1 MVLNKINKLRK
12 DRGFT
17 IVELLIVIV
26 VIGILAAIVIVA
38 YSGITARANL
48 QKSVTNAT
56 AMRDVA
62 EAFNAD
68 NSKYPAVTTDF
79 TTGSTSTHLPT
90 GITVSRG
97 GTGAAGPYSGIAAA
111 VAQTTT
117 TTSISTPSFLLTGTA
132 AAPTGGVII
141 YWDPTLSTPG
151 LSTTYIYYGA
161 ATSSSSFI
169 VPAS

>member
-1 MVLNKINKLRK
+1 MVLSKINKLRK

-68 NSKYPAVTTDF
+68 NSRYPSLSTDF
-79 TTGSTSTHLPT
+79 TGGSTSTHLPT
-90 GITVSRG
+90 GITVKI
-97 GTGAAGPYSGIAAA
+97 GTGSPAGANVSAA
-111 VAQTTT
+111 VAVAGTTID
-117 TTSISTPSFLLTGTA
+117 ISTPTFFFTGTA
-132 AAPTGGVII
+132 AAATGGVVI
-141 YWDPTLSTPG
+141 YWDPTLPTPG
-151 LSTTYIYYGA
+151 LSTTYVYYGA
-161 ATSSSSFI
+161 ATATSTF
-169 VPAS
+169 VKAAS

>member
-1 MVLNKINKLRK
+1 MVLNKMNKLRK

-62 EAFNAD
+62 ESANAD
-68 NSKYPAVTTDF
+68 TGNYPAI
-79 TTGSTSTHLPT
+79 TGNFATGTTSTHLPT
-90 GITVSRG
+90 GITVGKGG
-97 GTGAAGPYSGIAAA
+97 GTGGTTYAGIALA
-111 VAQTTT
+111 VAATTT

-161 ATSSSSFI
+161 ATSASSFV
-169 VPAS
+169 VPVS

>member
-1 MVLNKINKLRK
+1 MVLSKINKLRK

-62 EAFNAD
+62 ESSNAD
-68 NSKYPAVTTDF
+68 TGNYPSVTANF
-79 TTGSTSTHLPT
+79 ATGTTSTHLPT
-90 GITVSRG
+90 GISVQIG
-97 GTGAAGPYSGIAAA
+97 GNGATGPYAGIAAA
-111 VAQTTT
+111 VAQTTL

-141 YWDPTLSTPG
+141 YWDPTLGTPAVSG
-151 LSTTYIYYGA
+151 TVIYYGA
-161 ATSSSSFI
+161 ATASSTF
-169 VPAS
+169 VGPAS

>member
-1 MVLNKINKLRK
+1 MVLSNIKKRAQ

-38 YSGITARANL
+38 YSGITAKANL

-62 EAFNAD
+62 ESSNAD
-68 NSKYPAVTTDF
+68 TGAYPAITANF
-79 TTGSTSTHLPT
+79 TAGTASTHLPAAV
-90 GITVSRG
+90 IPTVG
-97 GTGAAGPYSGIAAA
+97 GNGATGPYAGIALA
-111 VAQTTT
+111 VAQTSNVTGIT
-117 TTSISTPSFLLTGTA
+117 NPSFLLTGTA
-132 AAPTGGVII
+132 ANPTGGVII
-141 YWDPTLSTPG
+141 YWDPTLATPG

-161 ATSSSSFI
+161 ATAASSFLK
-169 VPAS
+169 PTA

>member
-1 MVLNKINKLRK
+1 MVLSNIKKQAK
-12 DRGFT
+12 ERGFT

-62 EAFNAD
+62 EAFSAD
-68 NSKYPAVTTDF
+68 NSKYPAVTADF
-79 TTGSTSTHLPT
+79 TTGSTSTKLPA
-90 GITVSRG
+90 GITPTIG
-97 GTGAAGPYSGIAAA
+97 GNGAAGPYSGIAAA
-111 VAQTTT
+111 VAQTSNVTG
-117 TTSISTPSFLLTGTA
+117 ISNPSFLLTGTA

-151 LSTTYIYYGA
+151 LSTTYVYYGA
-161 ATSSSSFI
+161 ASSTSSFLK
-169 VPAS
+169 PTA

>member
-1 MVLNKINKLRK
+1 MVLSKMNKLRK

-62 EAFNAD
+62 ESANAD
-68 NSKYPAVTTDF
+68 TGNYPAITGNF
-79 TTGSTSTHLPT
+79 TTGTTSTHLPT
-90 GITVSRG
+90 GISPQKGG
-97 GTGAAGPYSGIAAA
+97 GTAGTTYAGIALA
-111 VAQTTT
+111 VAATTT

-161 ATSSSSFI
+161 ATATSTFI
-169 VPAS
+169 APAS

>member
-1 MVLNKINKLRK
+1 MVLSNIKKRAQ

-38 YSGITARANL
+38 YSGITSKANL

-62 EAFNAD
+62 EAANAD
-68 NSKYPAVTTDF
+68 NGKYPALTTDF
-79 TTGSTSTHLPT
+79 TTGSASTRLPAGVT
-90 GITVSRG
+90 PQKGG
-97 GTGAAGPYSGIAAA
+97 GTGGTSYANVAAA
-111 VAQTTT
+111 VTATTT
-117 TTSISTPSFLLTGTA
+117 TTSITTPSFLLSGTA
-132 AAPTGGVII
+132 ANPTGGVII
-141 YWDPTLSTPG
+141 YWDPTLATPG

-161 ATSSSSFI
+161 ATSASAFLA
-169 VPAS
+169 PAS

>member
-1 MVLNKINKLRK
+1 MVLSKMNKLRK

-62 EAFNAD
+62 ESSNAD
-68 NSKYPAVTTDF
+68 TGNYPAITANF
-79 TTGSTSTHLPT
+79 TTGTTSTHLPT
-90 GITVSRG
+90 GITVGKGG
-97 GTGAAGPYSGIAAA
+97 GTAGTSYVGIALA
-111 VAQTTT
+111 VAATTT

-132 AAPTGGVII
+132 AAPTGGVVI
-141 YWDPTLSTPG
+141 YWDPTLATPG
-151 LSTTYIYYGA
+151 LSTTYVYYGA
-161 ATSSSSFI
+161 ATATSTFI
-169 VPAS
+169 APAS